1 MRPELIIVEPYF
13 FISYKEIEIQQ
24 CINEHGTA
32 EIKGILDK
40 ETDEDILEKMS
51 PNETI
56 TIKAVLDNG
65 ESQVLFKGLVRKA
78 ELIVEDGIKI
88 LEINAISHTLLMDMK
103 K

>member
-40 ETDEDILEKMS
+40 ETDEDILE
-51 PNETI
+51 
-56 TIKAVLDNG
+56 
-65 ESQVLFKGLVRKA
+65 
-78 ELIVEDGIKI
+78 
-88 LEINAISHTLLMDMK
+88 
-103 K
+103 